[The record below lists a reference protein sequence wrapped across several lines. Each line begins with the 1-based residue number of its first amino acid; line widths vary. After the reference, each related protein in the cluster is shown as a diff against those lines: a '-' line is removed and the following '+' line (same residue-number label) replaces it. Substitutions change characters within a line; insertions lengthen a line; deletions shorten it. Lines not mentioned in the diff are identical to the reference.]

1 MEPVFE
7 VGAAGTRP
15 GGEQVLLLS
24 EYLQRPVVASLAP
37 WKTLPSQACGTHA
50 MPLLLSHLQAQFIC
64 PLPTVTLLPGMLP
77 FPMDLTIGYARE
89 TLAGVCGHSP
99 LLNFWFLLMNFPKLP
114 PLCQSA
120 PVDCDAEDACDQET
134 SALVG

>member
-77 FPMDLTIGYARE
+77 FPMDLTIRCARE
-89 TLAGVCGHSP
+89 ALAGVHGHR
-99 LLNFWFLLMNFPKLP
+99 LQLNFSFL
-114 PLCQSA
+114 
-120 PVDCDAEDACDQET
+120 
-134 SALVG
+134 